1 MVLLDSSG
9 YVSLY
14 ASNNLCISGLS
25 ESSIKGL
32 PIKVPAAVC
41 NIRPWSLD
49 EETVDTENIDEVTQK
64 VERLNELLKEA
75 NSLADELA
83 SRVCGTNL
91 NSDKNLINL

>member
-1 MVLLDSSG
+1 MDE
-9 YVSLY
+9 
-14 ASNNLCISGLS
+14 IT
-25 ESSIKGL
+25 IK
-32 PIKVPAAVC
+32 
-41 NIRPWSLD
+41 
-49 EETVDTENIDEVTQK
+49 VDTENIDEVTQK